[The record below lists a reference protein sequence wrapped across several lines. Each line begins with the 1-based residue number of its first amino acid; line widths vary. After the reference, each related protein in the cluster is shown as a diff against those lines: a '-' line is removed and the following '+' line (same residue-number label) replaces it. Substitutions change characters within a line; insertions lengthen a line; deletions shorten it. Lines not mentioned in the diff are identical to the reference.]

1 MIGRNDVIGVAHS
14 IRMDISEQRIEYV
27 LRNYESAGREDEL
40 WHETVENLL
49 REKKQQE
56 EMYAP
61 NPLEQEEMYPP
72 NPMDYEDSPEGDA
85 RYWDDY
91 WGGDFDAM
99 AYHDDIGDR

>member
-14 IRMDISEQRIEYV
+14 IRMDISEQHIEYV

-49 REKKQQE
+49 YEIPKQQ
-56 EMYAP
+56 
-61 NPLEQEEMYPP
+61 QEEMYPP

-99 AYHDDIGDR
+99 SYHDDIGDR